1 MDKTHNLER
10 EISERIFSLLK
21 EQKVTQKEFAEML
34 GLSPQAI
41 SDWKKGVNTS
51 FTKYLGIIAEALQT
65 TPNWLFSG
73 TGEKSFSKEQRK
85 AFEMQEQAELAAVTT
100 ELDKYENQLKL
111 EIGDIV
117 QQKAEEFGVPVSEL
131 LGKNIP
137 LASYLGLTT
146 SELLGEV
153 ATPTPGKSPPGLS
166 EDELQV
172 ALAYRA
178 ADERARSLVDLVLE
192 PWKKP
197 DKLNEAM

>member
-1 MDKTHNLER
+1 MELTYRQEGDYLIPNLTIDEEPEQEMTKYGLMR
-10 EISERIFSLLK
+10 KNFLK
-21 EQKVTQKEFAEML
+21 EHKSGIYQGML
-34 GLSPQAI
+34 LSGRLTAHC
-41 SDWKKGVNTS
+41 
-51 FTKYLGIIAEALQT
+51 L
-65 TPNWLFSG
+65 
-73 TGEKSFSKEQRK
+73 
-85 AFEMQEQAELAAVTT
+85 EMQEQAELAAVTT

-197 DKLNEAM
+197 GKLNEAM